1 MAGDSTPPAGA
12 RALGEAGAVTAREI
26 GESPERRLAADE
38 RDGLGSVSWYTTV
51 VKLDLE
57 VKGELRR
64 LPGSPQRLVR
74 A

>member
-1 MAGDSTPPAGA
+1 M
-12 RALGEAGAVTAREI
+12 TAREI

-64 LPGSPQRLVR
+64 LSSSPQRLVR
-74 A
+74 S